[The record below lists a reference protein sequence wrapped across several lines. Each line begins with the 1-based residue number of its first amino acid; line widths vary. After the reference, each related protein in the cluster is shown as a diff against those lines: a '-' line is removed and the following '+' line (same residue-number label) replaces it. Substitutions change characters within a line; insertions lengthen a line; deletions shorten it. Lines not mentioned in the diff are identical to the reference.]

1 MNFDLS
7 EEQQVIKDLAL
18 QIFEGQSTVE
28 RIKITEKGDGFD
40 REMWAQLAASGVQA
54 LCVPEEFGGSG
65 FGGVELSLALM
76 GQGRYVAPV
85 PLWTTG
91 VSALAL
97 TDFGSPD
104 QQAKYL
110 PAIASGESIITIALA
125 ESGANDVM
133 RPNVQ
138 AVVSDDSV
146 KVTGFK
152 PAVSF
157 AQHAQYVL
165 VPVEL
170 SGRASGGVV
179 FNGVGI
185 IIVDTSQS
193 GVTLTPVSTTNHEP
207 QSHIDFDLTI
217 AVSDILGYGADID
230 NREALRSLFEHSLT
244 ALAAIQVGVAEGSL
258 AYVSK
263 HLSSR
268 QQFGKPLA
276 AFQAT
281 TQRAADSYITTEA
294 MRVTAMNAAWRLAE
308 GFDARRDVAV
318 AAYWANEGA
327 QQVVTAAQHLHGGI
341 GADIDYPVHRYFL
354 WGIQLASVL
363 GSASSHLA
371 RLGHLIART

>member
-18 QIFEGQSTVE
+18 QIFEGQATVD
-28 RIKITEKGDGFD
+28 RIKVAEKGDGFD
-40 REMWAQLAASGVQA
+40 RDMWQQLANSGIQA

-97 TDFGSPD
+97 TDFGSPE
-104 QQAKYL
+104 QQRRLL
-110 PAIASGESIITIALA
+110 PAIATGETIVTIALA

-133 RPNVQ
+133 RPTVIATITGD
-138 AVVSDDSV
+138 AV
-146 KVTGFK
+146 TLQGYK
-152 PAVSF
+152 PAVPF
-157 AQHAQYVL
+157 AQHAQFAL
-165 VPVEL
+165 VPVTL
-170 SGRASGGVV
+170 AGDSSNDVAVA
-179 FNGVGI
+179 
-185 IIVDTSQS
+185 IVDLSLS
-193 GVTLTPVSTTNHEP
+193 GVTKTQVKTTNHEP
-207 QSHIDFDLTI
+207 QAHLSFDCTI
-217 AVSDILGYGADID
+217 AASDILGHGADID
-230 NREALRSLFEHSLT
+230 NREALRSIFEHSLT

-258 AYVSK
+258 AYVST

-268 QQFGKPLA
+268 RQFGKPLA

-281 TQRAADSYITTEA
+281 TQRAADGYITTEA
-294 MRVTAMNAAWRLAE
+294 MRVTALNAAWRLAE
-308 GFDARRDVAV
+308 GFDARRDVSV
-318 AAYWANEGA
+318 AAYWASEGA

-341 GADIDYPVHRYFL
+341 GADVDYPVHRYFL

-363 GSASSHLA
+363 GSASAHLA
-371 RLGHLIART
+371 RLGNLIART

>member
-18 QIFEGQSTVE
+18 QIFEGQSTVD
-28 RIKITEKGDGFD
+28 RVKVAEKGDGFD
-40 REMWAQLAASGVQA
+40 RDMWQQLANSGIQA

-104 QQAKYL
+104 QQRNHL
-110 PAIASGESIITIALA
+110 PGLASGETIFTIALA

-133 RPNVQ
+133 RPTV
-138 AVVSDDSV
+138 AATISGDSV
-146 KVTGFK
+146 KLQGYK
-152 PAVSF
+152 PAVPF
-157 AQHAQYVL
+157 AQHAHFVL
-165 VPVEL
+165 VPITFAGTSSNDV
-170 SGRASGGVV
+170 GVA
-179 FNGVGI
+179 
-185 IIVDTSQS
+185 IVDLSSS
-193 GVTLTPVSTTNHEP
+193 GVAKTQVKTTNHEP
-207 QSHIDFDLTI
+207 QAHLTFDCTIPLT
-217 AVSDILGYGADID
+217 DILGHGTDID
-230 NREALRSLFEHSLT
+230 NREALRSVFEHSLT

-258 AYVSK
+258 AYVST

-268 QQFGKPLA
+268 RQFGKPLA

-281 TQRAADSYITTEA
+281 TQRAADGYITTEA
-294 MRVTAMNAAWRLAE
+294 MRVTALNAAWRLAE

-341 GADIDYPVHRYFL
+341 GADVDYPVHRYFL

-371 RLGHLIART
+371 RLGNLIART

>member
-1 MNFDLS
+1 MNFELS

-28 RIKITEKGDGFD
+28 RVKVAEKGDGFD
-40 REMWAQLAASGVQA
+40 RDMWQQLANSGIQA

-85 PLWTTG
+85 PLWMAG

-97 TDFGSPD
+97 TDFGTPE

-110 PAIASGESIITIALA
+110 PAIATGESIATIALA

-133 RPNVQ
+133 RPTVR
-138 AVVSDDSV
+138 ATIVGESIELS
-146 KVTGFK
+146 GYK
-152 PAVSF
+152 PAVPF
-157 AQHAQYVL
+157 AQHANWVL

-170 SGRASGGVV
+170 HGSSEHEVAV
-179 FNGVGI
+179 
-185 IIVDTSQS
+185 IIVDLATP
-193 GVTLTPVSTTNHEP
+193 GVSLSPVKTTNHEP
-207 QSHIDFDLTI
+207 QAHIAFECKV
-217 AVSDILGYGADID
+217 ALGNMLGHGAGID
-230 NREALRSLFEHSLT
+230 NREALRSIFEHSLT
-244 ALAAIQVGVAEGSL
+244 ALAALQVGVAEGSL
-258 AYVSK
+258 AYVSS

-268 QQFGKPLA
+268 RQFGKPLA

-281 TQRAADSYITTEA
+281 TQRAADGYITTEA
-294 MRVTAMNAAWRLAE
+294 MRVTALNAAWRLAE

-318 AAYWANEGA
+318 AAYWASEGA
-327 QQVVTAAQHLHGGI
+327 QQVVTASQHLHGGI
-341 GADIDYPVHRYFL
+341 GADVDYPVHRYFL

-371 RLGHLIART
+371 RLGNLIART

>member
-18 QIFEGQSTVE
+18 QIFEGQSTVD
-28 RIKITEKGDGFD
+28 RVKVAEKGDGFD
-40 REMWAQLAASGVQA
+40 RDMWQQLANSGIQA

-104 QQAKYL
+104 QQRNLL
-110 PAIASGESIITIALA
+110 PGLASGETIFTIALA

-133 RPNVQ
+133 RPTVT
-138 AVVSDDSV
+138 ASISGDSV
-146 KVTGFK
+146 KLQGYK
-152 PAVSF
+152 PAVPF
-157 AQHAQYVL
+157 AQHAHFVL
-165 VPVEL
+165 VPITFAGTSSNDV
-170 SGRASGGVV
+170 GVA
-179 FNGVGI
+179 
-185 IIVDTSQS
+185 IVDLSSS
-193 GVTLTPVSTTNHEP
+193 GVAKTQVKTTNHEP
-207 QSHIDFDLTI
+207 QAHLTFDCTIPLT
-217 AVSDILGYGADID
+217 DILGHGTDID
-230 NREALRSLFEHSLT
+230 NREALRSVFEHSLT

-258 AYVSK
+258 AYVST

-268 QQFGKPLA
+268 RQFGKPLA

-281 TQRAADSYITTEA
+281 TQRAADGYITTEA
-294 MRVTAMNAAWRLAE
+294 MRVTALNAAWRLAE

-341 GADIDYPVHRYFL
+341 GADVDYPVHRYFL

-371 RLGHLIART
+371 RLGNLIART